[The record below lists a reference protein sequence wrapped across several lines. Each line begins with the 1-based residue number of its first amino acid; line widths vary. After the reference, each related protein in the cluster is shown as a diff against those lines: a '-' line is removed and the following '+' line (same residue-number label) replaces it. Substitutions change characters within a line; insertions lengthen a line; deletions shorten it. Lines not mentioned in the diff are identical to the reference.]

1 MGGTNEA
8 SSPHNLTHIQGDI
21 TMTDRKQRTPAEII
35 AETEA
40 KLERLKVK
48 QAKQE
53 AKSNPAV
60 APLMAELDGLRK
72 DIREAKKGLGDGPQS
87 FNARADKHLVWLDKI
102 EAEREAAQDTLASAE
117 TRKSEIEALIA
128 ETINGIVD
136 SSDEITLEA

>member
-1 MGGTNEA
+1 
-8 SSPHNLTHIQGDI
+8 
-21 TMTDRKQRTPAEII
+21 MTDRTQRTPAEII

-102 EAEREAAQDTLASAE
+102 EAEREATQDTLASAE